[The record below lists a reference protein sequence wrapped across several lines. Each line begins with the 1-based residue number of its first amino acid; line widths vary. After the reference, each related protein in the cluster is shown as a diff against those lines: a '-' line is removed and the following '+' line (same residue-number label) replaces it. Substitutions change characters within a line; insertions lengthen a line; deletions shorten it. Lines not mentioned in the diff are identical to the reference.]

1 MTSLV
6 LDEHDILR
14 YSRKDLHHTIAVSDM
29 TDARIN
35 FRHPYLASII
45 VILLAIFLT
54 WWVKSYGIASLYL
67 FTNRGGVVLTA
78 AFVMLYLLWHLLNM
92 QKVHW
97 LVIRTTKGRKLELQ
111 LDGYTHQE
119 ASQLLARIH
128 FKLQLQ
134 S

>member
-1 MTSLV
+1 M
-6 LDEHDILR
+6 DFRH
-14 YSRKDLHHTIAVSDM
+14 
-29 TDARIN
+29 N
-35 FRHPYLASII
+35 FRHPYLASIM
-45 VILLAIFLT
+45 VILLALFLT

-67 FTNRGGVVLTA
+67 FTNRGGIILTA

-92 QKVHW
+92 QKIHW
-97 LVIRTTKGRKLELQ
+97 LVIRKTDGRKLELP